1 MTQDKTQML
10 IVDDD
15 QAVVTILA
23 ESLQKVDG
31 NYVVDTASSGD
42 EALERVREESY
53 QLVITDYKMPGMSG
67 LDLVRG
73 INAVSPETQ
82 VVLMTA
88 YGTSELRET
97 VGHLGLSGYLD
108 KPFTMEQI
116 REIVEKAVNRTSE
129 DEQDPYRSGE
139 ITVDDSAVRNLLENL
154 RTDTQARCVLLLS
167 SSGYPVEV
175 AGDTEHLEI
184 SNVSALVAANFMAA
198 AELARM
204 LGSGSVFKSSYHE
217 GTDYNIYAHD
227 LDDDLMLAVI
237 TDSDRK
243 AGTVWF
249 YTKQAA
255 SEIGPLLE
263 QELGAQANATVG
275 DLSAGLDTALS
286 DLFDGEDHEANGNDG
301 AGGNDGNDGNDGHD
315 RAVGASGGEAGGDEG
330 GLMGFD
336 EALSAGL
343 VPDEWSEDEE

>member
-1 MTQDKTQML
+1 MNEDMRKTQML

-15 QAVVTILA
+15 RTVATILA
-23 ESLQKVDG
+23 ESLQKVDSD
-31 NYVVDTASSGD
+31 YVIETAGSGD
-42 EALERVREESY
+42 EALERVQQEKY

-97 VGHLGLSGYLD
+97 VGHLELSGYLD

-116 REIVEKAVNRTSE
+116 RDIVEKAVEHTS
-129 DEQDPYRSGE
+129 DDDDPYRSGD
-139 ITVDDSAVRNLLENL
+139 ITVDEPLVRDLLEDL
-154 RTDTQARCVLLLS
+154 RADTQARCVLLLS
-167 SSGYPVEV
+167 SGGYPIEV
-175 AGDTEHLEI
+175 AGATEHLEI
-184 SNVSALVAANFMAA
+184 SNLSALVAANFMAA
-198 AELARM
+198 AELAKM

-227 LDDDLMLAVI
+227 LDDDLLLAVI

-255 SEIGPLLE
+255 GEISPLLE
-263 QELGAQANATVG
+263 QELAAHGDQSVG
-275 DLSAGLDTALS
+275 DLTQGLDTALD
-286 DLFDGEDHEANGNDG
+286 DLFDEDSNGSECEGE
-301 AGGNDGNDGNDGHD
+301 
-315 RAVGASGGEAGGDEG
+315 EG
-330 GLMGFD
+330 GLMGMD
-336 EALSAGL
+336 EAASAGL
-343 VPDEWSEDEE
+343 VPEEWCEQE